1 MQKMRTLKLLVS
13 MAVYIADSSRRV
25 FLRLIHRQT
34 APSCVVLY
42 YHSVPDEQRRAF
54 ADQMNVLARLT
65 VPISVEGIPQLLS
78 GGRYS
83 GVTFDDGFEDVVN
96 NAIPEL
102 EKRSI
107 PATVFVTTGYL
118 GGAAH
123 WWPESAPQRRQKI
136 ANAEEW
142 KQLRSDLISIGSHTI
157 THPHLPCMAENDA
170 RRELHESRAMLQAM
184 LNRDIRTFSFPY
196 GEYNEELIRWCGDAG
211 YERVFTITPANAFRS
226 AGEHVTGRVLVE
238 PTDWR
243 LEFRLKLLG
252 AYRWLPYAMSWKRKL
267 LASSPFC
274 GDSKPITISPTRA
287 R

>member
-13 MAVYIADSSRRV
+13 MAVYIADSSWRV
-25 FLRLIHRQT
+25 ALRLIHRQT

-54 ADQMNVLARLT
+54 AGQMSILARLT
-65 VPISVEGIPQLLS
+65 VPISVERTPRLLS
-78 GGRYS
+78 GRRYS

-118 GGAAH
+118 GEAAH

-136 ANAEEW
+136 ANAEKW
-142 KQLRSDLISIGSHTI
+142 QRLRSDRISIGSHTI
-157 THPHLPCMAENDA
+157 THPHLPCMTENDA
-170 RRELHESRAMLQAM
+170 RRELQGSRAMLQAM

-196 GEYNEELIRWCGDAG
+196 GEYNDELIRWCRDAG

-226 AGEHVTGRVLVE
+226 EGEQVTGRVQVE

-252 AYRWLPYAMSWKRKL
+252 AYRWLPYAMLWKRKL
-267 LASSPFC
+267 LARLSTRDHSR
-274 GDSKPITISPTRA
+274 PITISPTRA
-287 R
+287 